1 MQLTIKLLKMANIS
15 NEDRSLALQWWRAK
29 TQEEQI
35 KILRKSN
42 LIGSQDRFPKWLTG
56 SEIQKLYETFK

>member
-1 MQLTIKLLKMANIS
+1 MDNIS

-42 LIGSQDRFPKWLTG
+42 LIGSQDRLPKWLTG